1 MKVNLRRSVI
11 LVTINRQE
19 KVRRQYVER
28 LIREKQTYISKQ
40 TGIPAPVLSLFK
52 AGKKNLYDESLEKLE
67 NYLNN

>member
-1 MKVNLRRSVI
+1 M
-11 LVTINRQE
+11 TTNRQE
-19 KVRRQYVER
+19 KVRRQYLER